1 MELHY
6 HAITSVWAH
15 NPSHYRILHRGAAL
29 CYKSHRNKGS
39 CECVSRE
46 GGWALTES
54 GDAIVGEL
62 ELHQGHSCVQAMDGG
77 QLVPAQPQHLEPGQV
92 PTVHV
97 RDRIFL
103 DSTQD

>member
-1 MELHY
+1 MPLPQSGPTILHTTEYCTEELHC
-6 HAITSVWAH
+6 AINLTG
-15 NPSHYRILHRGAAL
+15 IKCEL
-29 CYKSHRNKGS
+29 